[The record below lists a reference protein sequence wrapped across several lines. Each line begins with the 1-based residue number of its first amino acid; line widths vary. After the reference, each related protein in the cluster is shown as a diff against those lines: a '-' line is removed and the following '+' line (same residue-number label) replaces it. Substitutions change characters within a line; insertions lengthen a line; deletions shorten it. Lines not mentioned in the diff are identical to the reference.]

1 MLICSLICT
10 SFSEITS
17 NFKDNIDNH
26 DNVGDDN
33 NDNDDNGDDK
43 EITAIITAT
52 TLVMII
58 IIVIAIVAIKNTITP
73 FKLRII
79 RFFYTLKDTI
89 ATNIPQRLSPTE
101 GHRSASVL
109 GMS

>member
-33 NDNDDNGDDK
+33 KHVDDDNGDDK
-43 EITAIITAT
+43 EITAIIIAT

-58 IIVIAIVAIKNTITP
+58 IIVIAIVAIKKYNNSFQIKNHP
-73 FKLRII
+73 FLLHFKG
-79 RFFYTLKDTI
+79 Y
-89 ATNIPQRLSPTE
+89 NS
-101 GHRSASVL
+101 H
-109 GMS
+109 